1 MGKGGKEGSY
11 GGPEDGPENVRR
23 PWRVDVL
30 EAQQSVSGRK
40 HGSCVIVRGRE
51 RDVDQVRPSSG
62 FSNKVGPV
70 RAISGAWWGWKQIAV
85 G

>member
-1 MGKGGKEGSY
+1 MLGGGVGRASSRVRWGKKGSY

-40 HGSCVIVRGRE
+40 HGSCVSSAGE
-51 RDVDQVRPSSG
+51 GEGCGPSA
-62 FSNKVGPV
+62 FVQW
-70 RAISGAWWGWKQIAV
+70 I
-85 G
+85 